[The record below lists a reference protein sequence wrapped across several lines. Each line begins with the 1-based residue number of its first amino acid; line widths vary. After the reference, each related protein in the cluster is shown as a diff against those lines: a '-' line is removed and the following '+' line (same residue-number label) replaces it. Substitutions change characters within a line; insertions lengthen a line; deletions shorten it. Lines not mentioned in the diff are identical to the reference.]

1 MSNKTKIYVA
11 RSPAPLAK
19 AVVAWTWV
27 KAAVLVAIL
36 IVSAVRVH
44 ALGHYP
50 NDMAADWL
58 TPPPGME
65 AIELLDVSTGLILV
79 IIWMISGFL
88 ALKWIYRVSMNAH
101 VLAKEL
107 SVSPPWAV
115 GWFFVPVA
123 NLFKPF
129 TAVSEAWRVSTNPTS
144 WQEDPTPSFINTW
157 WGFWVAAWLTE
168 RAGGRW
174 EMNAENI
181 EMLRLAIFTQ
191 AIGAIL
197 SLVACVLFVRLV
209 ERLSTTQHETLQ
221 STPATIEAA
230 PGLVLTT

>member
-1 MSNKTKIYVA
+1 MSNTTKTYVA

-36 IVSAVRVH
+36 IVSVVRGY

-65 AIELLDVSTGLILV
+65 TIEVLDVSTGLILV
-79 IIWMISGFL
+79 IIWALSGFL

-101 VLAKEL
+101 VLANDL

-129 TAVSEAWRVSTNPTS
+129 TAVSEVWRVSANPTS
-144 WQEDPTPSFINTW
+144 WREEQTPTFINTW
-157 WGFWVAAWLTE
+157 WGFWVAAWLIE

-174 EMNAENI
+174 EMKAENI

-191 AIGAIL
+191 TIGAIL

-209 ERLSTTQHETLQ
+209 GRLSTVQHKILQ

-230 PGLVLTT
+230 PGPVLTT